1 MIELRDRHVAVIGL
15 GESGLAMARWAAF
28 NGARVSVLDS
38 RESPPQKD
46 ALLEQ
51 CPQAKLLGGEFSIAA
66 VQDADLLAWSP
77 GLSPLTGVAAS
88 LHQAALAAGL
98 PVFGELDF
106 FAAELARRAQDGYR
120 PKVVAITGTNGK
132 TTVTQL
138 AGHLASEA
146 GMDVQMA
153 GNISPALLDALRE
166 RIVADR
172 LPEIW
177 VLELSSFQLAL
188 AGTGTAP
195 PLKCTASVVLNVSQD
210 HLDWHGSMAHYRES
224 KLRIH
229 RDTACC
235 IINVD
240 DRQTDP
246 AWEGEPAT
254 TAADAPAA
262 GAAVGPSAEAAP
274 GSAAAVKRPRAAK
287 AAKPAAGPVAQ
298 ASFSLST
305 PLSAPGF
312 GMLRDG
318 GLNWLVEALPDDE
331 DGTRRRRGA
340 SGSAAASFHLNRL
353 MPADALRLHGAHNH
367 ANALAALTLMRAAGA
382 PLAPML
388 RSLPDFET
396 GPHRCHL
403 VAVVNDVQYYD
414 DSKGTNVGA
423 TIAALSGLGRRCVL
437 IAGGLGKG
445 QDFAPL
451 APAVRRHARAV
462 VLIGRDAGLIREAL
476 ATTGVPLID
485 ATSMEDAVAK
495 AASQA
500 HAGDAV
506 LMSPACASFDM
517 FRNYPHR
524 SEVFNAAVRDLAH
537 EAGQPC

>member
-1 MIELRDRHVAVIGL
+1 MIELQGRHVVVVGL
-15 GESGLAMARWAAF
+15 GESGLAMARWADR
-28 NGARVSVLDS
+28 NGARVTVLDN
-38 RESPPQKD
+38 RDSPPQKD
-46 ALLEQ
+46 ALLAH
-51 CPQAKLLGGEFSIAA
+51 CPQARLVGGGFPIEA

-77 GLSPLTGVAAS
+77 GLSPLVGAAAS
-88 LHQAALAAGL
+88 LHRAAVAAGL
-98 PVFGELDF
+98 PVFGEIDF
-106 FAAELARRAQDGYR
+106 FADELARRAQDGYQ

-138 AGHLASEA
+138 AGHLAAEA
-146 GMDVQMA
+146 GMNVQVA

-166 RIVADR
+166 RIEAGR

-188 AGTGTAP
+188 AGAGMATA
-195 PLKCTASVVLNVSQD
+195 LRCTASVVLNISQD
-210 HLDWHGSMAHYRES
+210 HLDWHQTMAHYRES

-229 RDTACC
+229 RDSACC
-235 IINVD
+235 IVNAD
-240 DRQTDP
+240 DPQTDP
-246 AWEGEPAT
+246 AWTGDTAPA
-254 TAADAPAA
+254 AELPAAA
-262 GAAVGPSAEAAP
+262 GAAG
-274 GSAAAVKRPRAAK
+274 AAAGAAGGGRRSRAAK
-287 AAKPAAGPVAQ
+287 AAKPAPGPVAQ

-312 GMLRDG
+312 GMVRDG
-318 GLNWLVEALPDDE
+318 GLAWLVEALPDDE
-331 DGTRRRRGA
+331 DGSRRRRGA
-340 SGSAAASFHLNRL
+340 VASAGFHLNRL

-367 ANALAALTLMRAAGA
+367 ANALAALTLMRAAGV

-388 RSLPDFET
+388 RGLRDFET

-403 VAVVNDVQYYD
+403 VAVVNDVHYYD

-423 TIAALSGLGRRCVL
+423 TVAALSGLGRRCVL

-462 VLIGRDAGLIREAL
+462 VLIGRDAGLLREAL
-476 ATTGVPLID
+476 APTGVPLLD
-485 ATSMEDAVAK
+485 AASMEDAVEK
-495 AASQA
+495 AARQA
-500 HAGDAV
+500 VAGDAV

-524 SEVFNAAVRDLAH
+524 SEVFVAAVKNLAH

>member
-1 MIELRDRHVAVIGL
+1 MIELKDRHVAVVGL

-28 NGARVSVLDS
+28 NGARVTVLDN
-38 RESPPQKD
+38 RESPPRKQ

-51 CPQAKLLGGEFSIAA
+51 CPQARLVAGEFSIAA
-66 VQDADLLAWSP
+66 VRDADLLAWSP
-77 GLSPLTGVAAS
+77 GLSPLTGAAAS
-88 LHQAALAAGL
+88 LHQAAVEAGL
-98 PVFGELDF
+98 PVLGEIDF
-106 FAAELARRAQDGYR
+106 FADELARRAQAGYQ

-138 AGHLASEA
+138 AGHLAAEA
-146 GMDVQMA
+146 GMDVQVA

-172 LPEIW
+172 LPEVW

-188 AGTGTAP
+188 AGAGIAA
-195 PLKCTASVVLNVSQD
+195 PLKCTSSVVLNISQD
-210 HLDWHGSMAHYRES
+210 HLDWHQSMAHYRDA

-235 IINVD
+235 VVNAD

-246 AWEGEPAT
+246 SWTGEPPAGAAEAS
-254 TAADAPAA
+254 TAGGAAA
-262 GAAVGPSAEAAP
+262 GAR
-274 GSAAAVKRPRAAK
+274 RPRAAK
-287 AAKPAAGPVAQ
+287 AAKPPAGPVAQ

-331 DGTRRRRGA
+331 DGARRRRGA
-340 SGSAAASFHLNRL
+340 AASAAFHLNRL

-367 ANALAALTLMRAAGA
+367 ANALAALTLLRAAGA

-388 RSLPDFET
+388 RGLREFET

-403 VAVVNDVQYYD
+403 VTVINNVQYYD

-423 TIAALSGLGRRCVL
+423 TVAALSGLGRRCVL
-437 IAGGLGKG
+437 IAGGIGKG

-476 ATTGVPLID
+476 AATGVTLID
-485 ATSMEDAVAK
+485 ATSMEDAVRK
-495 AASQA
+495 AAGLAS
-500 HAGDAV
+500 AGDAV

-524 SEVFNAAVRDLAH
+524 SEVFVAAVRDLAH